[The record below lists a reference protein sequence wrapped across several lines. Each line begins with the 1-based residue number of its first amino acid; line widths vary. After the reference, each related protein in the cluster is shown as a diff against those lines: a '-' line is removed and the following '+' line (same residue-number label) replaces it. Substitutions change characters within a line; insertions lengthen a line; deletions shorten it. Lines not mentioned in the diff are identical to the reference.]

1 MMTRCANRF
10 VLRYHYKMSGR
21 ERSIYQSLKAVNQS
35 FNRRKRWTYY
45 CILFYL
51 YAKIQYIVVR
61 FPGFEPTEKYAKNFK
76 KCLHFNALYGI
87 ILKRAYG
94 QRGIYAQKSIAR

>member
-1 MMTRCANRF
+1 MDDDTVRKSVCFASS
-10 VLRYHYKMSGR
+10 KMSGR
-21 ERSIYQSLKAVNQS
+21 ERSIYQSL
-35 FNRRKRWTYY
+35 NRRKRWTDY
-45 CILFYL
+45 CILFSFC
-51 YAKIQYIVVR
+51 AKIQYIVVR
-61 FPGFEPTEKYAKNFK
+61 FSGFNPTEKYAKNFK